1 VSSWFVSS
9 PLDQAA
15 PEKQA
20 PGQGNY
26 VVFLGKTLNSQCA
39 SLYPGV
45 YLGTGEFDAG
55 GN

>member
-1 VSSWFVSS
+1 MVLPARKVSGAF
-9 PLDQAA
+9 
-15 PEKQA
+15 EKQA

-39 SLYPGV
+39 SLYPRV
-45 YLGTGEFDAG
+45 YLGTGEFNAG